1 MTTNIHTETRMR
13 SIPRQNAAE
22 LVGGPDPAW
31 RGLYKIGG
39 ILAIVYM
46 VGSLIVPAVMLFMK
60 SYDFNMDA
68 ATLLTFIAENRLWWI
83 VWQGLILESS
93 ILLIVTYVALFV
105 ALKHLNNAYAA
116 IGAIVGS
123 VTEILFM
130 AYYPILLGLVY
141 LSDQYVTAADA
152 QKTLI
157 AAAAEGL
164 LAQNNAFN
172 PVYEPLFAAS
182 ILIFSLVMLKGVFPK
197 SIAYLGIATFVACF
211 VGMALWPII
220 GVGYFWWWFFALAWF
235 IAVGWKLYQL
245 GR

>member
-1 MTTNIHTETRMR
+1 MTTNIRTELTMR
-13 SIPRQNAAE
+13 AIPQQVAQQTSI
-22 LVGGPDPAW
+22 GPDPAW

-39 ILAIVYM
+39 LLAIVYM
-46 VGSLIVPAVMLFMK
+46 VVSLIVPTIMLFLK

-68 ATLLTFIAENRLWWI
+68 ATLLAFIAENRLWWI

-93 ILLIVTYVALFV
+93 ILLIVTFVALFV
-105 ALKHLNNAYAA
+105 ALKHLDNTFAA
-116 IGAIVGS
+116 IGAIVGI

-130 AYYPILLGLVY
+130 AYYPVLLGLVY
-141 LSDQYVTAADA
+141 LSDQYVVAADA
-152 QKTLI
+152 QKILFAT
-157 AAAAEGL
+157 AADGL

-182 ILIFSLVMLKGVFPK
+182 ILFFSLAMLKGLFPK

-211 VGMALWPII
+211 VGMALWPVI
-220 GVGYFWWWFFALAWF
+220 GVGYFWWWLFALVWF

>member
-13 SIPRQNAAE
+13 SIPQQNVAE
-22 LVGGPDPAW
+22 MVGGPDPAW

-116 IGAIVGS
+116 IGAIVGEHRAQMQRCGGLDLACAGEA
-123 VTEILFM
+123 VTPEQQF
-130 AYYPILLGLVY
+130 
-141 LSDQYVTAADA
+141 
-152 QKTLI
+152 
-157 AAAAEGL
+157 
-164 LAQNNAFN
+164 
-172 PVYEPLFAAS
+172 
-182 ILIFSLVMLKGVFPK
+182 
-197 SIAYLGIATFVACF
+197 
-211 VGMALWPII
+211 
-220 GVGYFWWWFFALAWF
+220 
-235 IAVGWKLYQL
+235 QL
-245 GR
+245 GQRVALGQIGQTRQFR